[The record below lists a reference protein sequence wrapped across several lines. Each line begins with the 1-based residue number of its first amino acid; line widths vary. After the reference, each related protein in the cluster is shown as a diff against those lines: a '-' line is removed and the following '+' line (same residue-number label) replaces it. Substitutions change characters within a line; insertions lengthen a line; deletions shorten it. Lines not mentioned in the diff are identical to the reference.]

1 MDTGCTECSQE
12 APGNEA
18 MNTSETLDEVIFAFH
33 RAVDIPTP
41 AEVAKWTRD
50 YPQFA
55 DEIRAH
61 AVEIIDMEMLA
72 ASAPVADAVTP
83 PASEVKTLRE
93 VIREGGLTLP
103 DFADELDI
111 SSAVVSDVNSG
122 RILTHTVP
130 AKFVRLAA
138 TFLRQSVEDLAA
150 VVAGPKERP
159 ALALLKAKAGPVEG
173 QPVTWEE
180 AIHSSDMDDD
190 RKAFWLSYVE

>member
-1 MDTGCTECSQE
+1 
-12 APGNEA
+12 

-72 ASAPVADAVTP
+72 ASEALADAVKAP
-83 PASEVKTLRE
+83 VSESKTLRE
-93 VIREGGLTLP
+93 VIRAGGLTLP

-122 RILTHTVP
+122 RIITATVP

-138 TFLRQSVEDLAA
+138 AFLRQSVDELAA

-159 ALALLKAKAGPVEG
+159 AMAMLKAKAGPVEG

-180 AIHSSDMDDD
+180 AIHSSDMEDD
-190 RKAFWLSYVE
+190 RKSFWLSDEE